1 MKIANRVFKTPFLQT
16 KTKRSSFG
24 QFYGGNNWKSLGL
37 WSPVLSG
44 FLFDTDKKPYGK
56 EIKKIQVNK
65 ANPNGHVAMR
75 WWSILSLAVQFPLKS
90 NDLLW
95 PYFLDLY
102 LIQYFFH
109 THTSRLIDQVFLAS
123 FIWSISAASLC
134 HQSSEE
140 EN

>member
-44 FLFDTDKKPYGK
+44 VLFDTDKRPYVK
-56 EIKKIQVNK
+56 EIEKKFRWTKPI
-65 ANPNGHVAMR
+65 PMAMWR
-75 WWSILSLAVQFPLKS
+75 CDDGLFFRLRCNFHWNQMISCGPISWICIWSNISFTLTP
-90 NDLLW
+90 
-95 PYFLDLY
+95 
-102 LIQYFFH
+102 
-109 THTSRLIDQVFLAS
+109 RLIDQVFLAS